1 MQASNR
7 THHLPAM
14 TGVHL
19 GVGAGPISLLL
30 FPKCPLCIMPLL
42 AMLGLAIPPA
52 IGLWI
57 ASGLLVA
64 VWLAILF
71 TATRTKPR
79 IRAVAFAAAALSFVA
94 IGFHVRLLLWIGVLT
109 MTAAG
114 FALLRTRAHRA
125 ECRLI
130 LTDPSPQA

>member
-1 MQASNR
+1 MR
-7 THHLPAM
+7 
-14 TGVHL
+14 L
-19 GVGAGPISLLL
+19 GVGTGPISLLF
-30 FPKCPLCIMPLL
+30 FPKCPLCIAPLL
-42 AMLGLAIPPA
+42 ALLGLAIPPA

-71 TATRTKPR
+71 TATRTRPAV
-79 IRAVAFAAAALSFVA
+79 RALACVAAALSFFA
-94 IGFHVRLLLWIGVLT
+94 IGFHIRLLLWIGVLM

-114 FALLRTRAHRA
+114 FALLRICSHRPS
-125 ECRLI
+125 

>member
-1 MQASNR
+1 MDKP
-7 THHLPAM
+7 L
-14 TGVHL
+14 HL
-19 GVGAGPISLLL
+19 GAGAGPISLLL

-57 ASGLLVA
+57 VSGLLVA

-71 TATRTKPR
+71 TATRTKPAV
-79 IRAVAFAAAALSFVA
+79 RAVAFAAAALSFVA

-109 MTAAG
+109 MAAAG
-114 FALLRTRAHRA
+114 FALLRICSHRPT
-125 ECRLI
+125 
-130 LTDPSPQA
+130 LTEPSTQA